1 MAFPLREKK
10 VPKEEIEAKVMEM
23 LALVALKGFEHRSV
37 TRLSGGQ
44 QQRVAIAR
52 ALIAHPQVL
61 LLDEPLGALDLKL
74 RKDMQVELKKIQKQ
88 TGITFVFVTHDQEEA
103 LSMSDT
109 VVVMSE
115 GKIHQIGTPVDI
127 YNEPQNAFVADF
139 IGESNILDGVM
150 LEDYKVTFS
159 GQTFQCLDKDFAKN
173 EAVDVVVRPED
184 VDIVPLEKGQLTG
197 VVTSVTF
204 MGVHYEIIVDVGG
217 FKWMIQTTDFVD
229 VDEHIGIELEPDAI
243 HIMKKS
249 EYSGPV
255 RRLLLLLQRAGRAVR
270 GQRGGRRMKENV
282 TRDQRRVLR
291 ADHLALGPYGIWAVL
306 FILVP
311 LVFVAY
317 YAFTDVNFQFTLEN
331 IQRFFTATSSIV
343 QDDGSSAEVRTYLLI
358 FWRSLKLAIIST
370 LVCLVLAYPLAYIMA
385 RAEPKVQKTFMTII
399 MIPMWMNFL
408 IRTYAW
414 MTILQD
420 KGIFNNILSALHL
433 PGVHIIGTEAAVV
446 IGMVYDYI
454 PYMILPLFSIM
465 AKMDVKLD
473 RGRP

>member
-1 MAFPLREKK
+1 MR
-10 VPKEEIEAKVMEM
+10 
-23 LALVALKGFEHRSV
+23 
-37 TRLSGGQ
+37 
-44 QQRVAIAR
+44 
-52 ALIAHPQVL
+52 
-61 LLDEPLGALDLKL
+61 
-74 RKDMQVELKKIQKQ
+74 
-88 TGITFVFVTHDQEEA
+88 
-103 LSMSDT
+103 
-109 VVVMSE
+109 
-115 GKIHQIGTPVDI
+115 
-127 YNEPQNAFVADF
+127 
-139 IGESNILDGVM
+139 
-150 LEDYKVTFS
+150 
-159 GQTFQCLDKDFAKN
+159 
-173 EAVDVVVRPED
+173 
-184 VDIVPLEKGQLTG
+184 
-197 VVTSVTF
+197 
-204 MGVHYEIIVDVGG
+204 
-217 FKWMIQTTDFVD
+217 
-229 VDEHIGIELEPDAI
+229 
-243 HIMKKS
+243 
-249 EYSGPV
+249 
-255 RRLLLLLQRAGRAVR
+255 
-270 GQRGGRRMKENV
+270 ENV

-465 AKMDVKLD
+465 AKMDVKLIEAARD
-473 RGRP
+473 LGCNGLGVLRRVIWPRSLPGVISGVTRVLIPSVSTFYISQKLGDGKIMLIGDVIEGQYVANNLHFAAAIAFVLMVLLLVCMAVMRKLVGRNVEGGL

>member
-1 MAFPLREKK
+1 MR
-10 VPKEEIEAKVMEM
+10 
-23 LALVALKGFEHRSV
+23 
-37 TRLSGGQ
+37 
-44 QQRVAIAR
+44 
-52 ALIAHPQVL
+52 
-61 LLDEPLGALDLKL
+61 
-74 RKDMQVELKKIQKQ
+74 
-88 TGITFVFVTHDQEEA
+88 
-103 LSMSDT
+103 
-109 VVVMSE
+109 
-115 GKIHQIGTPVDI
+115 
-127 YNEPQNAFVADF
+127 
-139 IGESNILDGVM
+139 
-150 LEDYKVTFS
+150 
-159 GQTFQCLDKDFAKN
+159 
-173 EAVDVVVRPED
+173 
-184 VDIVPLEKGQLTG
+184 
-197 VVTSVTF
+197 
-204 MGVHYEIIVDVGG
+204 
-217 FKWMIQTTDFVD
+217 
-229 VDEHIGIELEPDAI
+229 
-243 HIMKKS
+243 
-249 EYSGPV
+249 
-255 RRLLLLLQRAGRAVR
+255 
-270 GQRGGRRMKENV
+270 ENV

-465 AKMDVKLD
+465 AKMDVKLIEAARD
-473 RGRP
+473 LGCNGLGVLRRVIWPLSLPGVISGVTRVLIPSVSTFYISQKLGDGKIMLIGDVIEGQYVANNLHFAAAIAFVLMVLLLVCMAVMRKLVGRNVEGGL